1 MPVSDVQFEREFEE
15 LVRDLRALPTAAPP
29 ELRVRVRAL
38 GEPIERRTALDLL
51 RAIPWRRSLLVLAP
65 VCVLGLVSAAVIHG
79 VLHSGN
85 ANQASVSS
93 ARGTLESGV
102 HGGTTGSS
110 GGAGPWKAATVPD
123 ANLAAPFAPSV
134 PAPTPGRYQDY
145 ETSLTVRVKD
155 VDRLHDRTA
164 EATRLARSY
173 GGYVASVDE
182 SSAAG
187 GGESN
192 LVLRIPVARV
202 EDAYFRLARLGTV
215 TGQHLAIRDLDQFVQ
230 AQRRQIV
237 QLKVLIAR
245 IGETLK
251 SSSLPA
257 DVRLR
262 LQLQRDAARQQ
273 LARVTGSNKA
283 TLREASFSRISL
295 TLTSQQAAAV
305 KKGGT
310 SRIERAARDA
320 GSFLAGAGAVLL
332 FVLIVISPLLV
343 LAVAAFFGLRGYR
356 RREERRLLSAA

>member
-1 MPVSDVQFEREFEE
+1 MPATDVQFEREFEE

-29 ELRVRVRAL
+29 ELRERVRAL
-38 GEPIERRTALDLL
+38 GEPTEPRTVRDLL
-51 RAIPWRRSLLVLAP
+51 LAISWRRSLLVLAP

-79 VLHSGN
+79 VLHSGKTG
-85 ANQASVSS
+85 QVSASGER
-93 ARGTLESGV
+93 AALDSGV
-102 HGGTTGSS
+102 HSAGS
-110 GGAGPWKAATVPD
+110 GAGAGSWKAATVPS
-123 ANLAAPFAPSV
+123 ASLAAPFAPSV

-145 ETSLTVRVKD
+145 EASLTVRVKD
-155 VDRLHDRTA
+155 VDTLHDRTA

-202 EDAYFRLARLGTV
+202 EDAYFRLAQLGTV
-215 TGQHLAIRDLDQFVQ
+215 TGQHLAIRDLDQVVQ

-273 LARVTGSNKA
+273 LARVTGSSKA
-283 TLREASFSRISL
+283 TLREASFSKISL

-343 LAVAAFFGLRGYR
+343 LAAAGFFGLRSYR